1 MMQTSLFESP
11 NLRLTATDPEE
22 DSKIEALWTYDLD
35 YTRDILHTPARPL
48 GALELKKFREDEQ
61 KKADERGRQFTFAIH
76 LKEGDALAGFV
87 RFPFVFWVHSSAWLR
102 LAIADASILKKF
114 GREALDMALVYG
126 FRELNLY
133 RIETAFA
140 ANQQDWIE
148 LFESAGFLM

>member
-1 MMQTSLFESP
+1 M
-11 NLRLTATDPEE
+11 
-22 DSKIEALWTYDLD
+22 
-35 YTRDILHTPARPL
+35 
-48 GALELKKFREDEQ
+48 
-61 KKADERGRQFTFAIH
+61 
-76 LKEGDALAGFV
+76 AGFV

-140 ANQQDWIE
+140 AYQHDWID
-148 LFESAGFLM
+148 LFESAGFLMEVRRRQVFFRNGSYWDALHFGLLHEEWTSAVQEQLA